1 MSEIEKKKGGN
12 PWNFG
17 KKGWGVAFAGIACW
31 YFWQGPLYAGS
42 NFWFTGLPQILGITD
57 PGEAAGMVTSM
68 ALALTIGG
76 VASVFT
82 TALFGGLTKKF
93 GTKQII
99 FVGMLLAALSDLVF
113 GFGQSLLT
121 YQISAAVYFALCM
134 SYSAIGVGQLGA
146 DWFPRKKGVYMGVA
160 TIGMTATT
168 ATTPL
173 LLSFLVPSLG
183 ITTTMLIHS
192 GIQIVIGIL
201 IVALIKNNPEEAGA
215 YPDNDKTLT
224 REALQKEFQEMEEY
238 RKTSPWTTGALLRE
252 PTTWKIG
259 IGWGLSMMVIVGTVQ
274 QLVNILISFGHTLE
288 FGVTLM
294 ALTWPIGVFGHAL
307 TGLVDYK
314 IGPRYTSCVAMLF
327 SIAGV
332 ALLNLIG
339 GTSAIA
345 AGAAGALFLVGATM
359 ITVECPSVTTSAF
372 GRRDFINAWPVIST
386 IYQLLTNVGVLVIAT
401 IAAAVGYVTD
411 LWIMCGLMAVICI
424 IMLSVPKHEVTPPA
438 AKSGAGSNAQ

>member
-1 MSEIEKKKGGN
+1 MAEVKQSRN

-17 KKGWGVAFAGIACW
+17 KKGWGVAFVGIACW

-42 NFWFTGLPQILGITD
+42 NFWFTGLPQMLGITD

-76 VASVFT
+76 VASVFS

-93 GTKQII
+93 GTKQVI
-99 FVGMLLAALSDLVF
+99 FIGMLLAALSDLVF
-113 GFGQSLLT
+113 AFGQSLIT

-146 DWFPRKKGVYMGVA
+146 DWFPRKKGVYMGIA
-160 TIGMTATT
+160 TVGMTATT

-173 LLSFLVPSLG
+173 LLSILVPSLG
-183 ITTTMLIHS
+183 VMTTMLVHS
-192 GIQIVIGIL
+192 GIQIVIAIL
-201 IVALIKNNPEEAGA
+201 IVSLIKNNPEEAGA
-215 YPDNDKTLT
+215 YPDNDKNVTK
-224 REALQKEFQEMEEY
+224 EELQREFQEMEEY
-238 RKTSPWTTGALLRE
+238 RKNSPWTTGALLRE

-274 QLVNILISFGHTLE
+274 QLVNILISFGYDLA

-294 ALTWPIGVFGHAL
+294 AVTWPIGVFGHML

-314 IGPRYTSCVAMLF
+314 IGPRYTSCVAMIF
-327 SIAGV
+327 AIAG
-332 ALLNLIG
+332 AILLNLIAS
-339 GTSAIA
+339 TSAIA
-345 AGAAGALFLVGATM
+345 AGGAGALFLVGATM

-372 GRRDFINAWPVIST
+372 GRRDFINAWPVVST
-386 IYQLLTNVGVLVIAT
+386 IYQLLTNVGVLVIAS

-424 IMLSVPKHEVTPPA
+424 IMLSVPKEQVTTPQP
-438 AKSGAGSNAQ
+438 KAQA